1 MNHEAIIELLVAA
14 CRRQVE
20 NIKRWNKTGEPAGP
34 AESKAIYEQLVE
46 AIRVAEQET
55 D

>member
-14 CRRQVE
+14 AKRQVE
-20 NIKRWNKTGEPAGP
+20 NIKRWNRTGEPAGP
-34 AESKAIYEQLVE
+34 AESKEIYEQLVE
-46 AIRVAEQET
+46 AIKAAEEK

>member
-34 AESKAIYEQLVE
+34 AESKEIYEQLVE
-46 AIRVAEQET
+46 AIKAAEEK

>member
-1 MNHEAIIELLVAA
+1 MNDQAIIELLVAA

-20 NIKRWNKTGEPAGP
+20 NIKRWNRTGEPAGP
-34 AESKAIYEQLVE
+34 AESKAIYEQLVA
-46 AIRVAEQET
+46 AIKAAEET